1 MRGVNLGNWLVLEKW
16 MNPAFFER
24 TGAEDETYFCMNQS
38 DEMKRARYEVHR
50 NNYITNRD
58 FENIAAMGFDAVR
71 IPVPFFLFEDVGP
84 YISCVRYLDYAFD
97 WAEEYGLKILV
108 DLHTVPGSQNG
119 TDNSGL
125 NGICVWANHK
135 EYVDFTLD
143 VLEKI
148 ALRYGNRKC
157 LYGIEVLNEPM
168 CSDTEVAAFM
178 NIQMISQQYC
188 PVNQELA
195 KENSNYSLAFLKEYY
210 RESYRRIRKHM
221 PPEKCIVFSDAFCI
235 GIWED
240 FFKEDGFEN
249 IVLDTHQYLTLDEM
263 MDPAPNTIEKY
274 KGIIARIKS
283 NLQMTSQK
291 LPVIVGEWC
300 LQTSALGLNEM
311 SAEEKRDFYN
321 TLYQLYMDAFRECE
335 GSFYW
340 SYKLNHVDP
349 SMYAWDAQRCIN
361 NKWMKGV

>member
-1 MRGVNLGNWLVLEKW
+1 
-16 MNPAFFER
+16 
-24 TGAEDETYFCMNQS
+24 
-38 DEMKRARYEVHR
+38 
-50 NNYITNRD
+50 
-58 FENIAAMGFDAVR
+58 
-71 IPVPFFLFEDVGP
+71 
-84 YISCVRYLDYAFD
+84 
-97 WAEEYGLKILV
+97 
-108 DLHTVPGSQNG
+108 
-119 TDNSGL
+119 
-125 NGICVWANHK
+125 
-135 EYVDFTLD
+135 
-143 VLEKI
+143 
-148 ALRYGNRKC
+148 
-157 LYGIEVLNEPM
+157 
-168 CSDTEVAAFM
+168 
-178 NIQMISQQYC
+178 
-188 PVNQELA
+188 
-195 KENSNYSLAFLKEYY
+195 
-210 RESYRRIRKHM
+210 M

-283 NLQMTSQK
+283 NLQTTSQK

>member
-1 MRGVNLGNWLVLEKW
+1 MDESDL
-16 MNPAFFER
+16 FEG
-24 TGAEDETYFCMNQS
+24 TGAEDETYFCLNQS
-38 DEMKRARYEVHR
+38 DELRRAKYEVHR

-71 IPVPFFLFEDVGP
+71 IPVPFFLFEDAGP
-84 YISCVRYLDYAFD
+84 YISCVRHLDYAFD

-283 NLQMTSQK
+283 NLQTTSQK

-311 SAEEKRDFYN
+311 SAEEKETF
-321 TLYQLYMDAFRECE
+321 TILCI
-335 GSFYW
+335 
-340 SYKLNHVDP
+340 SYIWMRFVSAKGHFTGV
-349 SMYAWDAQRCIN
+349 IN
-361 NKWMKGV
+361 